1 MGAERVIPDWVKEA
15 IRERDDR
22 LKADFCRTQNA
33 FAVRDG
39 DEILFP
45 EDLEIVS
52 YKREGKNT
60 FIRYRRVKH
69 DSENH

>member
-1 MGAERVIPDWVKEA
+1 MGADRVIPQWVQEA

-22 LKADFCRTQNA
+22 LKAKFCQTQNA

-60 FIRYRRVKH
+60 LIRYRRVKH

>member
-1 MGAERVIPDWVKEA
+1 MGADRVIPHWVKEA

-22 LKADFCRTQNA
+22 LKFRFCQTQNA

-39 DEILFP
+39 DELLLP
-45 EDLEIVS
+45 EDIEVVS
-52 YKREGKNT
+52 YKREGRNT

-69 DSENH
+69 VSANH

>member
-1 MGAERVIPDWVKEA
+1 MGADRVIPEWVQEA

-22 LKADFCRTQNA
+22 LKAEFCQTQNA
-33 FAVRDG
+33 LAVRHG
-39 DEILFP
+39 DEIFLP
-45 EDLEIVS
+45 EELEVVS
-52 YKREGKNT
+52 YKKEGKHT